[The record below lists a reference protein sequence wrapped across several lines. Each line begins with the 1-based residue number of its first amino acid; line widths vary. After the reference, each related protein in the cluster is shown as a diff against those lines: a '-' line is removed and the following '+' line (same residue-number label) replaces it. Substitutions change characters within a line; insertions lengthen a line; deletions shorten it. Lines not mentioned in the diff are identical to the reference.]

1 MNELCEECEPFSG
14 GCKRCDYTG
23 LAHELRYHPQ
33 DKDKYSV
40 EDIEDGITSHKVVGH
55 LAGKEGKAGVG
66 DIDPR
71 ADAREI
77 MNDTPRGRRMQTDV
91 EIPTTF
97 VPGKGMVYEPTFSGT
112 PMAGAGRK
120 MVNPEAEIFRRG
132 NPMKIA
138 WRLLKDGD
146 R

>member
-1 MNELCEECEPFSG
+1 MMNELCEECEPFSG
-14 GCKRCDYTG
+14 GCKWCDYTG
-23 LAHELRYHPQ
+23 LGHSLRYHPQ
-33 DKDKYSV
+33 DPKNISV
-40 EDIEDGITSHKVVGH
+40 DDIQEGRYAHRTVGH
-55 LAGKEGKAGVG
+55 LQGKKGKAGVG

-77 MNDTPRGRRMQTDV
+77 MNDTPRGRRMQTNV
-91 EIPTTF
+91 EIPI
-97 VPGKGMVYEPTFSGT
+97 YEGQYLPSFGGT

-120 MVNPEAEIFRRG
+120 MVNPAAEIFRRG